1 MSRTR
6 HLLAGVLS
14 RARTHARVH
23 VHVLLACP
31 LALVLAGCQQTLS
44 LTATELTADVEPAE
58 ATSLE
63 ASDGSATYDFALDL
77 LRASVDETPGESALF
92 SPISVLY
99 ALAMAENGANGET
112 LAQMEQVTGM
122 GADELTDTLQAHLLR
137 AGDDSP
143 LSLANSIWLRDSDG
157 LAVEDSFL
165 ETCGGR
171 LGAQVFSAPFDVST
185 VTDVNAWIS
194 EKTHEMI
201 PNMLDRIS
209 DRTQLLLVNALAFE
223 GAWEEPFDS
232 ALVTPDTFTSEDGT
246 ERDVD
251 MMRSTE
257 GTYLEGELATGFAK
271 PYEGYDYLFVGLLP
285 AEGVTVAELLE
296 GLDGEGLSELLEPV
310 DNTVV
315 QVGLPKFTGSHEIE
329 LSDALRALGMT
340 DAFVEGVADF
350 TRMGS
355 SDAGPLY
362 VGGVLHKTFID
373 VNEEGTRAAAATAVA
388 MDGADAP
395 IEEEPEV
402 KEVILD
408 RPFVYLILDQ
418 ATMTP
423 VFTGTV
429 MSAE

>member
-6 HLLAGVLS
+6 RLLARVLS
-14 RARTHARVH
+14 RTRASA
-23 VHVLLACP
+23 HVLLACL
-31 LALVLAGCQQTLS
+31 LALGLVGCQQTLS
-44 LTATELTADVEPAE
+44 LTATELTADVKPAE
-58 ATSLE
+58 AASLE

-77 LRASVDETPGESALF
+77 LRASIAEASGESTLV
-92 SPISVLY
+92 SPLSVLY
-99 ALAMAENGANGET
+99 ALAMTENGADGET

-122 GADELTDTLQAHLLR
+122 SADELTDTLQAYLLR
-137 AGDDSP
+137 ADADDSP
-143 LSLANSIWLRDSDG
+143 LSLANSVWLRDSEG

-171 LGAQVFSAPFDVST
+171 LGAQAFSAPFDDST
-185 VTDVNAWIS
+185 VADVNAWIN
-194 EKTHEMI
+194 EKTHDMI

-209 DRTQLLLVNALAFE
+209 DGTQLLLVNALAFE

-251 MMRSTE
+251 MMHSTE

-296 GLDGEGLSELLEPV
+296 DLDGEGLSELLEPV
-310 DNTVV
+310 DNAVV
-315 QVGLPKFTGSHEIE
+315 QVGLPKFTGSHEVE

-340 DAFVEGVADF
+340 DAFEEGVADF

-373 VNEEGTRAAAATAVA
+373 VDEKGTRAAAATAVA

-429 MSAE
+429 A